1 MKPDDL
7 LDWVMSA
14 ALVIIVLVGLVAL
27 VVEVVRALF

>member
-1 MKPDDL
+1 MKPDEL